1 MTIKVLFVCLGNIC
15 RSPTAEGIFRR
26 LVEDADL
33 AADFEID
40 SAGTGSWHIGQVP
53 DPRAQAACRN
63 HGIDISGHR
72 ARQVKAADF
81 VHFDWILA
89 CDGENYADLMRMKP
103 SGSRAQVA
111 LLMPYAGDPAER
123 VVPDPYYGGPA
134 DFEDTV
140 RRAQAACR
148 GLLAEL
154 TGKKA

>member
-40 SAGTGSWHIGQVP
+40 SAGTGSWHIGQAP

-72 ARQVKAADF
+72 ARQVKATDF
-81 VHFDWILA
+81 AHFDWILA

-123 VVPDPYYGGPA
+123 VVPIRSTAGRPILKTPCA
-134 DFEDTV
+134 A
-140 RRAQAACR
+140 RRPLAAVCLR
-148 GLLAEL
+148 N
-154 TGKKA
+154 